1 MTEMM
6 PLRRPPGPYFRAS
19 LPPLPKFPMSLSET
33 INEQITPAMKAGD
46 KVRLETLR
54 SLRAGIL
61 EFEKSGTGRDMT
73 PDDEFKILNSA
84 AKKRKDAIEQYEAV
98 GRMDTAAAE
107 RAELAIIQEF
117 LPEQMSEE
125 DVRAA
130 VQALAAE
137 IGATDASHFGKL
149 MGAATKSLK
158 GRADGAMIQSI
169 AKQLLSGS

>member
-1 MTEMM
+1 
-6 PLRRPPGPYFRAS
+6 
-19 LPPLPKFPMSLSET
+19 MSLSET
-33 INEQITPAMKAGD
+33 INEQIKTAMKAGD

-73 PDDEFKILNSA
+73 PDDEFKIVNSA
-84 AKKRKDAIEQYEAV
+84 AKKRRDAIEQYEAV

>member
-33 INEQITPAMKAGD
+33 INEQIKTAMKAGD

-73 PDDEFKILNSA
+73 PDDEFKIVNSA
-84 AKKRKDAIEQYEAV
+84 AKKRRDAIEQYEAV

>member
-1 MTEMM
+1 
-6 PLRRPPGPYFRAS
+6 
-19 LPPLPKFPMSLSET
+19 MSLSET
-33 INEQITPAMKAGD
+33 ISEQITTAMKAGD

-84 AKKRKDAIEQYEAV
+84 AKKRKDAIEQYETV

-107 RAELAIIQEF
+107 RSELAIIQEF
-117 LPEQMSEE
+117 LPEQMSED
-125 DVRAA
+125 DVRAS

-137 IGATDASHFGKL
+137 IGAIDASHFGKL
-149 MGAATKSLK
+149 MAASTKALK
-158 GRADGAMIQSI
+158 GRADGTLIQSI
-169 AKQLLSGS
+169 AKQLLSGA